1 MPPSTALVTAP
12 ASLSNLGPGFDALG
26 LALEGLGDTIEVWK
40 DERPGA
46 RLIPNDTGAPWAPPD
61 DRQNTAVIAAE
72 HVLQQ
77 AGVDFGL
84 RLRIRKGLT
93 PGSGLGSS
101 AASAVAG
108 AWAANVACEL
118 PFTKAELVEAVL
130 EGEAVASGARHGD
143 NVLPSLFGGLV
154 LVSPSEPAR
163 YRRLRLGT
171 TLHVALLVPQ
181 VEVLTKTARAMLP
194 EKVPLRDAVSNAA
207 QLAFLLDALAH
218 GDVETAGQCIMTD
231 RLVEP
236 VRATLVPCYAAARQA
251 ALDADAFGAAL
262 SGSGPTIFAFC
273 ASHAHAE
280 KVARAMRAAS
290 EAMGIAAKA
299 HAVEAC
305 NQGATTLAETLE

>member
-1 MPPSTALVTAP
+1 MSSLALVTAP

-26 LALEGLGDTIEVWK
+26 LAIEGLGDTVEVWR
-40 DERPGA
+40 DDAPGVRVVA
-46 RLIPNDTGAPWAPPD
+46 GDTGAPWTAPD
-61 DRQNTAVIAAE
+61 DRQNTAVVAAE
-72 HVLQQ
+72 AVLRQ

-108 AWAANVACEL
+108 AWAANVACGT
-118 PFTKAELVEAVL
+118 PFSKADLVEAVL

-143 NVLPSLFGGLV
+143 NVLPALFGGLV
-154 LVSPSEPAR
+154 LVSPTHPTR
-163 YRRLRLGT
+163 YRRLRLGA

-194 EKVPLRDAVSNAA
+194 PNVPLRDAVSNAA

-218 GDVETAGQCIMTD
+218 GDAETAGQCIMTD

-236 VRATLVPCYAAARQA
+236 VRATLVPCYHAARQA
-251 ALDADAFGAAL
+251 ALDAGAFGSAL

-273 ASHAHAE
+273 AGHSHAE
-280 KVARAMRAAS
+280 TVARAMRTAS
-290 EAMGIAAKA
+290 EAMGIAAHA

-305 NQGATTLAETLE
+305 SQGAATLAETLD